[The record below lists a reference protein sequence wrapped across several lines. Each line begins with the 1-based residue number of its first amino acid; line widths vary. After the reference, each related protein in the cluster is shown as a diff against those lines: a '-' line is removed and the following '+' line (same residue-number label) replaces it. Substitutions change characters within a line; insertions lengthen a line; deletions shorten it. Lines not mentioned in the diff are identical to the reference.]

1 MIGRTISHYKI
12 VEKLG
17 EGGMGVVYKAEDLTL
32 ERTVALKFPPAEA
45 LNETSTRTRFRREAQ
60 AAAGLN
66 HPNICT
72 IYEIGEWDGL
82 RFIAMEIVE
91 GRELKA
97 MIRERPLPLDRAL
110 KIAIQ
115 ACEGL
120 KAAHDRGVFHRDI
133 KPSNLMVT
141 GKGQVKVMD
150 FGLAK
155 IVDGTQLTKSGTTL
169 GTPAYM
175 SPEQALAKPLDQR
188 SDIWSLGVVLYEMI
202 TGQLPFKGEVA
213 AAVAFA
219 IVNTEPQLPTAV
231 RSGVPTELDRVIE
244 KALAKDP
251 RERYQ
256 HIDSLASDLRRI
268 QNGHRV
274 VVRRR
279 RRPSRRSLIR
289 AAAGVGVA
297 SAGAAI
303 WVLTSAP
310 TKVSSLAVLPFAND
324 SETDRDTQ
332 YLSDGVAEGVITQ
345 LSRSSVLRVLSWDA
359 VSHYEGA
366 ARDARTVGDELGV
379 EAVLK
384 GRFRQSGDA
393 VSIQV
398 ELIDATDGSALWRQ
412 EYSRSLS
419 DLLRVENEISG
430 AIAARLGLSPAQEG
444 ESANQG
450 TQDPEAYRL
459 CLRGRYYWDQ
469 RGEGLHQARED
480 FQGAVD
486 RDPTYAL
493 AWAGLADTYLMLGG
507 WSMMSPADAQ
517 PLAEAAARRA
527 IGLDPSLAEPHAT
540 LGYVQ
545 TLWQW
550 DWAQAEAEFRRSI
563 ELNPDYGTAHHWFA
577 FYWQTVNNVSEA
589 LSEIEKARALSPLS
603 PVINAEVVYFHSYA
617 RNYDRA
623 EREAARVIGLDPDFP
638 LTQRYLCRVYALAG
652 ERQELE
658 NVIEKLK
665 SSPSS
670 DIHVVAAAAL
680 GFVGATNRG
689 RQLLEEVLETRGENQ
704 IPDAVL
710 ALAYANL
717 GEHDRAFEYYNQAID
732 ERMLVPSWLRD
743 PLLDRI
749 SSDPRFSALFER
761 MGLQQ

>member
-17 EGGMGVVYKAEDLTL
+17 EGGMGVVYKAEDVTL

-82 RFIAMEIVE
+82 PFIAMEIVE

-219 IVNTEPQLPTAV
+219 IVNTEPELPTAV

-366 ARDARTVGDELGV
+366 DRDARTVGDELGV

-550 DWAQAEAEFRRSI
+550 DWAQAEA
-563 ELNPDYGTAHHWFA
+563 
-577 FYWQTVNNVSEA
+577 
-589 LSEIEKARALSPLS
+589 
-603 PVINAEVVYFHSYA
+603 
-617 RNYDRA
+617 
-623 EREAARVIGLDPDFP
+623 
-638 LTQRYLCRVYALAG
+638 
-652 ERQELE
+652 
-658 NVIEKLK
+658 
-665 SSPSS
+665 
-670 DIHVVAAAAL
+670 
-680 GFVGATNRG
+680 
-689 RQLLEEVLETRGENQ
+689 
-704 IPDAVL
+704 
-710 ALAYANL
+710 
-717 GEHDRAFEYYNQAID
+717 
-732 ERMLVPSWLRD
+732 
-743 PLLDRI
+743 
-749 SSDPRFSALFER
+749 
-761 MGLQQ
+761 